1 MATRENRTGLIISD
15 MPGKLFIVATP
26 IGNLEDI
33 TLRAIR
39 ILKEVDLIACEDT
52 RQTRK
57 LLAHYDISKPTISYH
72 EHNERERAPE
82 LISRMESNH
91 NVALVSDAGTPMVS
105 DPGFHVVKMAIE
117 RGIPVVAVPG
127 ASALIAA
134 LSASGLPADQFL
146 FAGFLPP
153 KRTRRR
159 ARLAALKS
167 LEATLVFYESPRRIR
182 ETLSDALDELGD
194 RPAVIAR
201 EITKLHEEFIR
212 GMLSAIELPASS
224 ERGEFV
230 LMIGP
235 ASRSRPERKPGQP
248 AHSINDEIQRIMRD
262 EGIAQKEALKR
273 VARERRISKSEAY
286 RAMLAEKEKER
297 SEQ

>member
-1 MATRENRTGLIISD
+1 
-15 MPGKLFIVATP
+15 MPGTLYIVATP

-39 ILKEVDLIACEDT
+39 TLREVDLIACEDT
-52 RQTRK
+52 RHTRK
-57 LLAHYDISKPTISYH
+57 LLAHYDISNPTISYH

-82 LISRMESNH
+82 LIAHLESNH

-105 DPGFHVVKMAIE
+105 DPGFRVVKMAIE
-117 RGIPVVAVPG
+117 RRIRIVPVPG

-134 LSASGLPADQFL
+134 LSASGLPTDEFL

-153 KRTRRR
+153 KRLQRR
-159 ARLAALKS
+159 ARLASLKS
-167 LEATLVFYESPRRIR
+167 LDATLVFYESPRRIR
-182 ETLSDALDELGD
+182 KTISDALDALGD
-194 RPAVIAR
+194 RPSVIAR
-201 EITKLHEEFIR
+201 ELTKLHEEFIR
-212 GMLSAIELPASS
+212 GMLSAIELPESS

-235 ASRSRPERKPGQP
+235 APPERKSDQP
-248 AHSINDEIQRIMRD
+248 AHSIYDDVERLMRD
-262 EGIAQKEALKR
+262 EGLTQKDALKR
-273 VARERRISKSEAY
+273 VARERRISKSDAY
-286 RAMLAEKEKER
+286 RAMLAEKEKKEG

>member
-1 MATRENRTGLIISD
+1 
-15 MPGKLFIVATP
+15 MPGKLYIVATP

-33 TLRAIR
+33 TLRALC

-52 RQTRK
+52 RHTRK
-57 LLAHYDISKPTISYH
+57 LLAHYEISNPTISYH

-82 LISRMESNH
+82 LIAHLESNH
-91 NVALVSDAGTPMVS
+91 SVALVSDAGTPMIS
-105 DPGFHVVKMAIE
+105 DPGFRVVKMAIE
-117 RGIPVVAVPG
+117 RGIRVVPVPG

-134 LSASGLPADQFL
+134 LAASGLPTDEFL

-153 KRTRRR
+153 KRLHRR

-167 LEATLVFYESPRRIR
+167 LDATLVFYESPRRIR
-182 ETLSDALDELGD
+182 ETIRDALDALGD
-194 RPAVIAR
+194 RPSVIAR
-201 EITKLHEEFIR
+201 ELTKLHEEFIR
-212 GMLSAIELPASS
+212 GLLSEIELPASS

-235 ASRSRPERKPGQP
+235 ASRSQPERKSDQP
-248 AHSINDEIQRIMRD
+248 AHSINDEVQRLMRD
-262 EGIAQKEALKR
+262 EGLTQKDALKR
-273 VARERRISKSEAY
+273 VARERRISKSDAY
-286 RAMLAEKEKER
+286 RAMLSEKEKKEG